1 MGNNLLHCCTD
12 KTAQL
17 LTDPPPRIEQPKHSA
32 LKRPSF
38 SSSSGLYKDLRSYE
52 TTHSAVLNPAAA
64 TQEVDTFLFDEE
76 SHLQVEEVEVGVTAG
91 ECMQYSG
98 AVTCCVALRGE
109 KGSMAVAMEEG
120 LIVIGDRKTEV
131 K

>member
-17 LTDPPPRIEQPKHSA
+17 LTDPPPRIEQPKLSPS
-32 LKRPSF
+32 KRPSF

-76 SHLQVEEVEVGVTAG
+76 SPLQVEEVEVEVTAG
-91 ECMQYSG
+91 DS
-98 AVTCCVALRGE
+98 V
-109 KGSMAVAMEEG
+109 
-120 LIVIGDRKTEV
+120 
-131 K
+131 